1 MYKWNM
7 YSLRLPA
14 AALLF
19 CSCAFAATTEV
30 IERGKAEERRSCI
43 ACHSTRITH
52 SQRLARGA
60 WEKELDKMARWGSV
74 IKDREALLEY
84 LATDFGDDKPVPRPP
99 LSGDGSK
106 SSK

>member
-1 MYKWNM
+1 MY
-7 YSLRLPA
+7 RFFA
-14 AALLF
+14 AATALF
-19 CSCAFAATTEV
+19 CMGSAFAVPPDV
-30 IERGKAEERRSCI
+30 IERGKAEEQRSCV

-52 SQRLARGA
+52 SQRLSRGA
-60 WEKELDKMARWGSV
+60 WEKELDKMARWGTV

-84 LATDFGDDKPVPRPP
+84 LSTDFSDNKPVPPPP

>member
-74 IKDREALLEY
+74 IKDREALFEY